1 MIQAASPETE
11 TPLDL
16 QDPLALLTVGVRIAP
31 VDTKKMG
38 TFVHSGWTCVC
49 YPTTAEATRR
59 AALLTML
66 TCGPMRPYNPM
77 RQRLQP
83 HVPRLQPPCVRGC
96 SSVCKRLQALCAQA
110 AAPMYQRLQPPCAYA
125 AAPRVSGTTP
135 WRCAPSTA

>member
-59 AALLTML
+59 AALLTMPA
-66 TCGPMRPYNPM
+66 GAVNEE
-77 RQRLQP
+77 
-83 HVPRLQPPCVRGC
+83 VR
-96 SSVCKRLQALCAQA
+96 A
-110 AAPMYQRLQPPCAYA
+110 ATEESMAIMKEI
-125 AAPRVSGTTP
+125 
-135 WRCAPSTA
+135 